1 MAALPLA
8 FQVHSKQER
17 RLAKGK
23 RPVQAEPAVF
33 YIASTEGP
41 FNDSTYILF
50 KTVLHFHI

>member
-33 YIASTEGP
+33 
-41 FNDSTYILF
+41 
-50 KTVLHFHI
+50 